1 MKEKNAEAA
10 IIEQDDVAVTLNLD
24 FTKSDIV
31 NVVYAKRVKAI
42 LSRKKATEQ
51 ALNDAH
57 TAKEKAGHDL
67 DGVLRSRKP
76 MKALVG
82 AARLFNKAMGLE
94 SVQGAHPTVAVSI
107 QKVCERDAKVLKL
120 DDGSG
125 VKTGDLIAIETH
137 TLLGYSKKSCRRLT
151 AEEAKATEELR
162 ATDNRVIELENELL
176 TIRQA
181 QAELPDLLVQ
191 LNAQM
196 SERAME
202 KVPQGQALLD
212 ALERC
217 VAKLLPPAEE

>member
-1 MKEKNAEAA
+1 MNEKNEAT
-10 IIEQDDVAVTLNLD
+10 IIEPDDVAVTLNLD

-42 LSRKKATEQ
+42 LSRKKATEK
-51 ALNDAH
+51 ALSDAH
-57 TAKEKAGHDL
+57 AAKEKAGHDL

-82 AARLFNKAMGLE
+82 AAKLFNKAFGLE
-94 SVQGAHPTVAVSI
+94 SVNAAHPTVAVSV
-107 QKVCERDAKVLKL
+107 QKVVERDAKVLKL
-120 DDGSG
+120 DDGSS
-125 VKTGDLIAIETH
+125 VKVGDLIVIETH
-137 TLLGYSKKSCRRLT
+137 TLLGYNKKLYRRLT

-162 ATDNRVIELENELL
+162 LADNRVIELENELL

-212 ALERC
+212 ALEKC